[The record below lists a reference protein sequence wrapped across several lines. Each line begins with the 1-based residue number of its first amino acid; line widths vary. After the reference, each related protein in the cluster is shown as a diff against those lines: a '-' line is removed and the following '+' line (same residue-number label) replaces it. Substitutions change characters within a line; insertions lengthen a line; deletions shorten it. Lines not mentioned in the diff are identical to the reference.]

1 MKCTRTGPSVLRIA
15 VMVMAPLICT
25 NKYDNLSIKLVT
37 TAVRMPRVWDESCK
51 KKREMEL
58 YWWYKIYSHDDIQKL
73 LFLVLAPFLKLDHT
87 SIPTFSRLFQYAQLL
102 KREIWFEMRKGDRTC
117 VQTEKVN
124 FINLRF
130 PSSSELKIH
139 QFCIIV
145 VQREQRNLQKSM
157 GHEQS
162 CWFAS

>member
-1 MKCTRTGPSVLRIA
+1 MKCTRAGPSVLRTA
-15 VMVMAPLICT
+15 VMVTAPLIWT

-37 TAVRMPRVWDESCK
+37 TAVRMPRVWDESCGK
-51 KKREMEL
+51 KKETEL
-58 YWWYKIYSHDDIQKL
+58 YWWYKIYPHDEIQKL
-73 LFLVLAPFLKLDHT
+73 LFPVRALFLRLEHT
-87 SIPTFSRLFQYAQLL
+87 SIPTVSRLFQYAQLF

-130 PSSSELKIH
+130 PSSNELKIH
-139 QFCIIV
+139 PFCIVV
-145 VQREQRNLQKSM
+145 VQGKQRNLQKSM

-162 CWFAS
+162 RWFAS

>member
-51 KKREMEL
+51 KKETEL
-58 YWWYKIYSHDDIQKL
+58 YWWYKIYPHDENQKL
-73 LFLVLAPFLKLDHT
+73 LFPELALFLKLDHT